1 MKAIIDTYVYGRIGV
16 DVIHES
22 VNINV
27 ESLAFKGYKEERGR
41 FILIPEDPS
50 AAEEICR
57 IFPLGK
63 WTHTYF
69 VEESTLRRS
78 GSTRLYICLE
88 VEDDENSALIE
99 FEDLT
104 GPDYEYLYG
113 LYKKMFPFSKVMTLE
128 EYYRDCIDDE
138 LLHPCFSESPA
149 VGGLD
154 KIFRENKGEY
164 VRIRDMILEHK
175 SEFIKPDSIEV
186 DHEKV
191 TSYLSKLVFDA
202 LVHYVKSGTQR
213 ERRKNERKTG
223 KDMEGTGP
231 RV

>member
-1 MKAIIDTYVYGRIGV
+1 MKAIIDAYVYGRIGV

-57 IFPLGK
+57 IFPLEK

-69 VEESTLRRS
+69 AEESMLRRS
-78 GSTRLYICLE
+78 GPTRPYICLE
-88 VEDDENSALIE
+88 VEDDENS
-99 FEDLT
+99 
-104 GPDYEYLYG
+104 
-113 LYKKMFPFSKVMTLE
+113 
-128 EYYRDCIDDE
+128 YRDCIDDE

-164 VRIRDMILEHK
+164 IRIRDMILEHK

-213 ERRKNERKTG
+213 ERKK
-223 KDMEGTGP
+223 
-231 RV
+231 